1 MALKI
6 GSSVPPGAASAAPG
20 SGGST
25 WKIWPIA
32 LIALAVIA
40 TFPSYV
46 NHRVS
51 ETQSEAQAGSA
62 ATPAPVD
69 RDYERRD
76 ALVAFWEGAVRENH
90 RGDMLSPRQLA
101 GQYLQR
107 YREKGDIGDV
117 VRAESMARRSLAAQ
131 PRNIAATA
139 ELASVFLTLHRF
151 REALREV
158 EQNVPYDPAGAQFR
172 SQEASLQMELG
183 DYDAARKALAH
194 IGPAETQT
202 AQARTV
208 RSRYD
213 ELTGHLANARELLAS
228 AMTEIDSNAEASA
241 QARAWYHFRAGE
253 LAFEAGDNDAAIR
266 DERDALAI
274 FPTYNVALKDL
285 AKFELANHHY
295 REALEAAIAGAQVTP
310 FPETLGYEADAQAA
324 LGDARGAAATRDLIF
339 AIERIGNAYGVNDR
353 LLAIYYSEHGLRP
366 ADTLEIARR
375 EVALRGNEI
384 YAQDTLAWAAA
395 ADGRWDT
402 AKKASSVALRFK
414 TEDPL
419 LWFHAG
425 MIARHFGDKET
436 ARKDLLYAL
445 ALNPRFHP
453 VYAGVAR
460 SYLPASFP
468 KTMRFRPPPL
478 AS

>member
-1 MALKI
+1 L
-6 GSSVPPGAASAAPG
+6 PR
-20 SGGST
+20 
-25 WKIWPIA
+25 KIWPIA
-32 LIALAVIA
+32 LVALAAIA
-40 TFPSYV
+40 AFPSYM
-46 NHRVS
+46 NHRV
-51 ETQSEAQAGSA
+51 TEARAGDV

-90 RGDMLSPRQLA
+90 AGDMLSPRQLA

-117 VRAESMARRSLAAQ
+117 VRAASMARRSLAAQ

-151 REALREV
+151 REALHEV

-172 SQEASLQMELG
+172 SQEASLLMELG
-183 DYDAARKALAH
+183 NYEAARNALAH
-194 IGPAETQT
+194 IGPAEAQT
-202 AQARTV
+202 VGARTV

-213 ELTGHLANARELLAS
+213 ELTGHLAAARRLLDS
-228 AMTEIDSNAEASA
+228 AMTEFDSDAEASA

-253 LAFEAGDNDAAIR
+253 LAFAAGDNDAAIE
-266 DERDALAI
+266 DERDALAL
-274 FPTYNVALKDL
+274 FPTYNLALKDL

-295 REALEAAIAGAQVTP
+295 REALDAATAGARVTP

-366 ADTLEIARR
+366 ADTLQIARR

-395 ADGRWDT
+395 AAGRWNI
-402 AKKASSVALRFK
+402 AKRASSAALRFK

-425 MIARHFGDKET
+425 MIARHFGDEET
-436 ARKDLLYAL
+436 ARQDLLYAL
-445 ALNPRFHP
+445 ALNPHFHA
-453 VYAGVAR
+453 VYADVAR
-460 SYLPASFP
+460 RALQQSARAAAEPPKIGRRAPA
-468 KTMRFRPPPL
+468 
-478 AS
+478 